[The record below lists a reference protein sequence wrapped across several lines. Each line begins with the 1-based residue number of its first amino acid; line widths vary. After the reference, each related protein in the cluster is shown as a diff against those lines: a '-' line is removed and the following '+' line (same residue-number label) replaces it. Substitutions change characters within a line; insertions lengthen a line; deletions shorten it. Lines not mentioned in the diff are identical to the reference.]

1 VPEHSSPP
9 ETRGPLRLAAKVAGQ
24 FLAGGLVLAA
34 ALAGLHAATGTPWHR
49 NALPAWAQDAV
60 FVALGAAVLFAL
72 LWRQARLDWPEHTAQ
87 ARESLTGLPDR
98 EGLRAS
104 LAARLAAADGP
115 AGWVLLLVELR
126 GLAAVNDTRG
136 PAVGDQV
143 LRAVARRLADA
154 FAHERAAGGTLAR
167 LGGDEF
173 ALLLP
178 LPGDAAAAVGG
189 RALAERAL
197 AAVVRPIAAKG
208 HTLHIGARAGFAPGS
223 AELERPG
230 RWLQRADLALG
241 RARAESGTLVA
252 AFEPDLEAAARAE
265 ARVEHQLREAL
276 QTDRLALHYQPK
288 VALADG
294 RVVGAEALL
303 RLPGTDGGGE
313 SDAAPAPERLIAVA
327 ERTGLIV
334 PLGSWALR
342 RALADAASWPGP
354 PDGGPPAK
362 VAVNVS
368 PVQLSAPGFEA
379 ELDAAL
385 ADSGLDPARVVLEI
399 TESALMADSDGLIDR
414 LQQLRRRGVG
424 LAIDDFGTGYSALA
438 HLKRYPVS
446 ELKID
451 RGFVAGLGQD
461 RYDDALVSAILQ
473 LADALDLPVVAEGV
487 ATAQQRDRLVALG
500 CPLAQGHLFAPA
512 RAPSEFAEMLRTGT
526 GLPAR
531 QAPGARVDNLG

>member
-1 VPEHSSPP
+1 VPDQPP
-9 ETRGPLRLAAKVAGQ
+9 PPDTRGPLRLAAKVAGQ

-34 ALAGLHAATGTPWHR
+34 GLAGLHALAGAPWHA
-49 NALPAWAQDAV
+49 NALPAWAQDAL

-72 LWRQARLDWPEHTAQ
+72 LWRQARRDWPPRTGP
-87 ARESLTGLPDR
+87 AREALTGLPDR
-98 EGLRAS
+98 EGLRAG
-104 LAARLAAADGP
+104 LAARLAAAGGST
-115 AGWVLLLVELR
+115 GWVLLLVELR

-136 PAVGDQV
+136 PAVGDRV
-143 LRAVARRLADA
+143 LQAVAKRLADT
-154 FAHERAAGGTLAR
+154 FGHELDAGGTLAR

-178 LPGDAAAAVGG
+178 LPADAAPEAGG

-197 AAVVRPIAAKG
+197 AEIGRPIQAKE

-241 RARAESGTLVA
+241 RAKADTWTLVA
-252 AFEPDLEAAARAE
+252 AFEPALEARARAE

-276 QTDRLALHYQPK
+276 QTGRLALHYQPK

-303 RLPGTDGGGE
+303 RLPDGSVDGAE
-313 SDAAPAPERLIAVA
+313 DAAAPERLIAVA

-342 RALADAASWPGP
+342 RALADAASWPAP
-354 PDGGPPAK
+354 PDGGPPAT